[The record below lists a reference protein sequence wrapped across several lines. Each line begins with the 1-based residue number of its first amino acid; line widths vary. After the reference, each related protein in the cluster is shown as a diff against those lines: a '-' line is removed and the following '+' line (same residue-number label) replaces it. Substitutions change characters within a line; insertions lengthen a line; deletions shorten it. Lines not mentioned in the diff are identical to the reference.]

1 MCRVWNMSGFWIFQ
15 DFQYARVHNFQGY
28 TGLTYFRKYDR
39 VLNMRRDAIMQGFW
53 IFQDSEYANFPHMRR
68 LHKVPNMPEYGS
80 IMPNKLFWLWHC
92 SKYAWSMFQTLQTH
106 HVYSTLKRHGN
117 DRFHVVLT
125 RNTHGAIVRHGSR
138 ASFIYQFFYISKTC
152 FAKNIQK
159 EKYSW
164 LLFLMQSFKRKL
176 LCFVITFC
184 SPFYVLETDSR
195 NWFI

>member
-106 HVYSTLKRHGN
+106 HVYSTWKRPFPRCFN
-117 DRFHVVLT
+117 EEYTWCDCKAWFTCQFHIPV
-125 RNTHGAIVRHGSR
+125 
-138 ASFIYQFFYISKTC
+138 
-152 FAKNIQK
+152 
-159 EKYSW
+159 
-164 LLFLMQSFKRKL
+164 FLYF
-176 LCFVITFC
+176 
-184 SPFYVLETDSR
+184 
-195 NWFI
+195 